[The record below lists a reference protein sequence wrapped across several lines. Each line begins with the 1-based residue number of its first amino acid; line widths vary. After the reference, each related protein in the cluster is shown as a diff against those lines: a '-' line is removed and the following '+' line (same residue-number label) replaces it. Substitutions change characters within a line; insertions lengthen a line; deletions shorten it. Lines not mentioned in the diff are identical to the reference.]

1 MGMFPPVCVVVSHA
15 PGVADRTRAD
25 VPITAQ
31 RALTPMSADVL
42 YSDSLVEISAE
53 TILFRRYYFPFGAK
67 RLKLSDI
74 ERIVVQKPS
83 FFTGKFRLQGSA
95 GLHTWSPMDL
105 QRPRRRKIFFIRLRS
120 QKLRISFTVENDAAV
135 EHILREKNL
144 LQGISEGPKN

>member
-1 MGMFPPVCVVVSHA
+1 MNAG
-15 PGVADRTRAD
+15 
-25 VPITAQ
+25 
-31 RALTPMSADVL
+31 VL

-53 TILFRRYYFPFGAK
+53 TILFKRYYFPLGEK
-67 RLKLSDI
+67 RLKLADI
-74 ERIVVQKPS
+74 EGVVVQKPS

-105 QRPRRRKIFFIRLRS
+105 QRPRRRKIFFIHLRS
-120 QKLRISFTVENDAAV
+120 QKLRISFTVENDDAV